1 MCIIFAICYV
11 ISQFKFKG
19 NFEGF
24 CTMASHISLPDGE
37 KFYRQCIK
45 FHTCTDLTPQ
55 EIHDMGL
62 REVER
67 IEKAMNE
74 AC

>member
-1 MCIIFAICYV
+1 
-11 ISQFKFKG
+11 
-19 NFEGF
+19 
-24 CTMASHISLPDGE
+24 MASHISLPDGE